1 MEKIEELIQETLAEL
16 LKNMGIPFR
25 RFTVEAMEQK
35 AEGHD
40 TVYRVDV
47 DTSDSAL
54 LIGYHGENAYALQH
68 ILKTILYKKTNQNI
82 FVVVDVDGYRKRQE
96 DSVITLAHKKVEVLR
111 KTGQRQILPPMSPF
125 FRRIVHLALTG
136 GDFTDVV
143 TESTG
148 EGDSRAVTLSLKN

>member
-1 MEKIEELIQETLAEL
+1 MESIEGLIQENLAEI

-25 RFTVEAMEQK
+25 RFTVEAMPSK
-35 AEGHD
+35 SEGHD
-40 TVYRVDV
+40 VVYRVDI

-82 FVVVDVDGYRKRQE
+82 FVVIDVDGYRKRQE
-96 DSVITLAHKKVEVLR
+96 ESVVTLAKKKVELLR

-125 FRRIVHLALTG
+125 FRRTVHLALTG
-136 GDFTDVV
+136 ADYADIV
-143 TESTG
+143 TESSG
-148 EGDSRAVTLSLKN
+148 EGDNRAVTLSLKN